1 MAHELGH
8 VKNRDTLVMT
18 ITATI
23 AGAISMIGNFAMF
36 AGMTG
41 GNDRPN
47 PIALIAAVIVAPF
60 AAMLVQMAISRTRE
74 YAADRAGAEIS
85 GVPMALASALHKLA
99 LGVERVPNQE
109 HGKASCRDRLCTDV

>member
-1 MAHELGH
+1 MDEVMTHDLGH
-8 VKNRDTLVMT
+8 VNNRDAIVMT

-23 AGAISMIGNFAMF
+23 AGAISRISNAAIFAV
-36 AGMTG
+36 MTG

-47 PIALIAAVIVAPF
+47 PIELIATVIVATF

-99 LGVERVPNQE
+99 QGVARVPNPVVE
-109 HGKASCRDRLCTDV
+109 R